1 MLAPLARLTAASC
14 ADVPA
19 GALEALMRLSPARSS
34 PPRQA
39 DQTFV
44 VLRLTVTANAGPAC
58 ELAEAVAA
66 RLAGCECRAVAVV
79 LTVDGDP
86 PADGTLRDALNALQH
101 SLRAADARL
110 VLVAGEETVRKYLAQ
125 AGPEASPAPLA
136 VHPTQRSAVLASYA
150 ELSGPG
156 LMTPAIRAALTSPA
170 EPLVLG

>member
-1 MLAPLARLTAASC
+1 M
-14 ADVPA
+14 
-19 GALEALMRLSPARSS
+19 
-34 PPRQA
+34 
-39 DQTFV
+39 
-44 VLRLTVTANAGPAC
+44 
-58 ELAEAVAA
+58 AA

-125 AGPEASPAPLA
+125 AGPEASPGPLA

-156 LMTPAIRAALTSPA
+156 LVTPAIRAALTSPA